1 MDYYKEIK
9 NQLINNEITKKIKDY
24 SKNKSDLTT
33 YFEVGKLLNDAGK
46 HYGEGIIKKYSIKLT
61 NELGKKYNERM
72 LRKIRQFYVLF
83 SKQKW
88 STMSAVL
95 SWSHYLELISLN
107 DYNEIN
113 YYIKISIKNNLSVRE
128 LRQKIKNSEYQRL
141 DDTTKNKLIKHEQTI
156 VSDFI
161 KNPIM
166 IKNSYPDIDISEK
179 MLKKLILEDIYS
191 FMSELGEGF
200 CFIKDEY
207 KIKIGGKDNFID
219 LLLFNYIYNCF
230 IIVELKVT
238 ELKKEHIGQL
248 QVYMN
253 FVDENVRIIGQD
265 KTIGIIIC
273 KYDNKFYIKY
283 SSDDRIY
290 STTYLLT

>member
-128 LRQKIKNSEYQRL
+128 LRQKIKNREYQRL
-141 DDTTKNKLIKHEQTI
+141 DDTTKNKLIKREQTI